1 MGPKFFYERVSCRHP
16 HASWTFCSI
25 PTLKS
30 GDALAE
36 GGGEG
41 LPPASHSAGAQRT
54 REAAQYQGLG
64 RSLPLRGAHQEARK
78 HTPQKPGWLQSSST
92 PAQCPTPRQ
101 QHRPHGQG
109 QAPCNPLPMRA
120 AMTRALVLELPG
132 ENESASSPYPPTSL
146 ALLQGSQEPRLG
158 WDQRCWAQTT
168 PAVPC
173 KHGFGHHR
181 CQGSRVTP
189 AVLPLALL
197 GPGQL
202 TSISIQAAVGQGA
215 IPVVR
220 IKGVIFLLLLL
231 LLKQLLLK

>member
-1 MGPKFFYERVSCRHP
+1 MCSPHTAALQRAGAEHAGRGRMGPKFFYERVSCRHP

-25 PTLKS
+25 PTLKG

-132 ENESASSPYPPTSL
+132 ENEKCQLPVSSYQPGSAAGLTGAPL
-146 ALLQGSQEPRLG
+146 GVGSEVLG
-158 WDQRCWAQTT
+158 TDNTGC
-168 PAVPC
+168 
-173 KHGFGHHR
+173 
-181 CQGSRVTP
+181 
-189 AVLPLALL
+189 PL
-197 GPGQL
+197 
-202 TSISIQAAVGQGA
+202 
-215 IPVVR
+215 
-220 IKGVIFLLLLL
+220 
-231 LLKQLLLK
+231 